1 MTLLT
6 PNARCSINTQWAPNS
21 LCNPLACASSDLV
34 LVEALGG
41 RRQGH
46 ADHAA
51 LRLACLR
58 PPTSSAWLH
67 FEIDADADQCSNDRH
82 AANCVPRG
90 AGGARAV
97 QARQGVGGGRARGLD
112 CKGSGLLT
120 RAADD
125 GPHRARVGAGLDV
138 GRASIQALCVS
149 AGPLVLRAAVRF
161 VAAAP
166 GREVGTAAVL
176 CGHSAAVGVR
186 GGVAAKE
193 GVGLSTRAGGLRL
206 RGHAG
211 ASRLRVR
218 RRGRRRLRR
227 RRACRGRW
235 GRW

>member
-97 QARQGVGGGRARGLD
+97 QARQGVGGRRARGLD
-112 CKGSGLLT
+112 CKGYGLLT

-125 GPHRARVGAGLDV
+125 GPNRARVGAGFDF
-138 GRASIQALCVS
+138 GRVSIERGFCGGRRACDRRRGGS
-149 AGPLVLRAAVRF
+149 GWWAGRLLPGPCCHVPGAPVP
-161 VAAAP
+161 AP
-166 GREVGTAAVL
+166 GR
-176 CGHSAAVGVR
+176 
-186 GGVAAKE
+186 
-193 GVGLSTRAGGLRL
+193 RAR
-206 RGHAG
+206 HAFI
-211 ASRLRVR
+211 
-218 RRGRRRLRR
+218 
-227 RRACRGRW
+227 
-235 GRW
+235 